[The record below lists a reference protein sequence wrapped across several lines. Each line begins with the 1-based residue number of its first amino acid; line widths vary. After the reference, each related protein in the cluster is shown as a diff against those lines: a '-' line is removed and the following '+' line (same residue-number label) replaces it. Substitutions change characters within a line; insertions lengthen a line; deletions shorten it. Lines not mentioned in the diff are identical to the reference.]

1 MKEMRLYD
9 LLGVQPGVDLA
20 ALKKSYRNLAKKF
33 HPDKNPEGGEVFK
46 NISMAYD
53 ILSDPEKRKVY
64 DVSGEQ
70 GIQGGRA
77 EEEEHRQLSATG
89 QPLLAQPLHAK
100 RDVFTN
106 PVISD
111 CVLRFLPVTDL
122 KTMALVCR
130 YTELY
135 LDISKYFPVQVLERV
150 C

>member
-9 LLGVQPGVDLA
+9 LLGVQPGV

-77 EEEEHRQLSATG
+77 EEEEEEYSEFENESSQEKRLVGINFIFLNSPFPPPQECKQLDSSR
-89 QPLLAQPLHAK
+89 K
-100 RDVFTN
+100 RRTWRTETDQVRRREGHET
-106 PVISD
+106 D
-111 CVLRFLPVTDL
+111 CTL
-122 KTMALVCR
+122 CW
-130 YTELY
+130 
-135 LDISKYFPVQVLERV
+135 
-150 C
+150 